1 MSRTLPSS
9 PSLEE
14 LLATDDGLIEMND
27 AFGKKAETSRPTSPS
42 TNSSAPM
49 ATKVTK
55 VVHRNI
61 KMKVDPSTSTTAILP
76 SPSSPGGV
84 GSFIPLPLP
93 SIVPLHHQAN
103 HPFIVCPPLSSSTL
117 SSSAPSPSSPSSTS
131 MPTTRQQAPFFVP
144 VSAAGGSPALMDPHI
159 LHGHQLSRSASAS
172 PVPGSTGDQAK
183 KSADSKKRP
192 RSASTPSGSNSEGS
206 SSAARSKRKR
216 KTPEQL
222 ALLEKEFETNPMPN
236 KDVREHLSQN
246 LGLTSRQVQIWF
258 QNKRAKVK
266 NNRVSVPG
274 GSQSPEEASS
284 PEGSPSMNSP
294 LMMDSPSSSSSST
307 SSSFSLSSSVSSSLS
322 SSYPAP
328 SSPSA
333 FQQFSSI
340 DSFFEPSYFDLLL
353 DAPSYGG
360 NSADFLLQQQT
371 V

>member
-1 MSRTLPSS
+1 
-9 PSLEE
+9 
-14 LLATDDGLIEMND
+14 
-27 AFGKKAETSRPTSPS
+27 
-42 TNSSAPM
+42 
-49 ATKVTK
+49 
-55 VVHRNI
+55 
-61 KMKVDPSTSTTAILP
+61 MKVDPSTSTTAILP

-103 HPFIVCPPLSSSTL
+103 HPFIVCPLSSSTL

-294 LMMDSPSSSSSST
+294 LLMDSPSSSSSSSST
-307 SSSFSLSSSVSSSLS
+307 SSSFSLSSSVSSLS